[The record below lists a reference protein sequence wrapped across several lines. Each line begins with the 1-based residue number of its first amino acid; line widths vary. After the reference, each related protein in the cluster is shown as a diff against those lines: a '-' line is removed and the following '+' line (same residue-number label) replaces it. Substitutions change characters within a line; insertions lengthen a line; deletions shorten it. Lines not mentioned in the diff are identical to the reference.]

1 MINRVFACAAIAA
14 IGAFVFTPPVKVYAR
29 GFTGHAVVTP
39 LGFRAHHAFRHNR
52 NNRWPGGWIAA
63 YPADYYEPV
72 AAIPEQIAP
81 AYTVVPRCT
90 PRGRIGARLGACGG
104 ERQITIRRCSP

>member
-29 GFTGHAVVTP
+29 GFAGHAVVTP
-39 LGFRAHHAFRHNR
+39 LGFRAHHAFRHR
-52 NNRWPGGWIAA
+52 HNNRWPGGWIAA
-63 YPADYYEPV
+63 YPADYYEPI

-81 AYTVVPRCT
+81 AYAVVPQCT
-90 PRGRIGARLGACGG
+90 PSVETVTVPAESGG